1 MKNLIFFVL
10 IPFSCFGQEDIE
22 RFKLYPTQNMYTFLK
37 LDTSNGQL
45 WQVQYGVGDVV
56 SSVVV
61 LSNRKISKSVEE
73 ITEEYNKDYKYW
85 EDIIKKDTV
94 LSPTQIEDWKPI
106 SLEKR
111 LAYESIAKNGRY
123 KLYPTQN
130 IYNFI
135 LLDVIKGYTYQV
147 QWNIDEKKRFVN
159 LIY

>member
-1 MKNLIFFVL
+1 MKNLIFYLL
-10 IPFSCFGQEDIE
+10 ITFSCFGQEDIE

-85 EDIIKKDTV
+85 VDIIKKDTV

-123 KLYPTQN
+123 KLYPSQN

-135 LLDVIKGYTYQV
+135 LLDVINGNTYQV